1 MSLQQIIVLC
11 KLYIAHYFFKSTLLG
26 IVSVFT
32 IHCWLLRFSTMNCW
46 LALLNTVHCFFTVI

>member
-46 LALLNTVHCFFTVI
+46 LAYTIQYIVSLL